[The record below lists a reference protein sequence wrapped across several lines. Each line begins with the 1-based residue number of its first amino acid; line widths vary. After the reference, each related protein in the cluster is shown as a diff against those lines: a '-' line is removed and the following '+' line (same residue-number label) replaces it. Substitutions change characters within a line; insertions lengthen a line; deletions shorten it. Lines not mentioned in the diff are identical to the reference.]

1 MDSAGY
7 SGNSLRAIQHTLWL
21 MRVPETLAEA
31 KRLVKETGREQM
43 VELAPGYFGKQVKS
57 DYGGVD
63 QRWLVVFSQAACE
76 RELKTLGK
84 TQAREQEAAE
94 RQWRKV
100 CQPVFNCREDA
111 EAARKQF
118 NQRWKYHRATEQ
130 VTPIT
135 QYAHSGRPAAGAQPD
150 VVGYTLTGSV
160 VLYEVGVEEAKRS
173 LGKFIIATNELD
185 AQNLSPAAMLENYT
199 AQGVS
204 VERGFRFLKDPMFF
218 AHSLFLKNPAR
229 IMALIMIMG
238 LALLI
243 FALGE
248 RQLRQA
254 LKQNNETIPDQK
266 GKPTQTP
273 TLRWVFQIFE
283 GLDVLL
289 VWADGRLVTRQI
301 MNLRPVHQQIIR
313 LLGPQIQKCYL
324 VET

>member
-1 MDSAGY
+1 M
-7 SGNSLRAIQHTLWL
+7 
-21 MRVPETLAEA
+21 
-31 KRLVKETGREQM
+31 
-43 VELAPGYFGKQVKS
+43 
-57 DYGGVD
+57 
-63 QRWLVVFSQAACE
+63 
-76 RELKTLGK
+76 
-84 TQAREQEAAE
+84 
-94 RQWRKV
+94 
-100 CQPVFNCREDA
+100 CQPVFNCQEDA
-111 EAARKQF
+111 EAACKQF

-160 VLYEVGVEEAKRS
+160 ELYEAGVEEAKRS
-173 LGKFIIATNELD
+173 LGKFIVATNELEV
-185 AQNLSPAAMLENYT
+185 QNLPAAAMLENYT

-266 GKPTQTP
+266 GKPIQSP

-283 GLDVLL
+283 GLDVLS
-289 VWADGRLVTRQI
+289 VWTDGRLIARQI

-313 LLGPQIQKCYL
+313 LPGPQIQKCYL

>member
-1 MDSAGY
+1 M
-7 SGNSLRAIQHTLWL
+7 T
-21 MRVPETLAEA
+21 
-31 KRLVKETGREQM
+31 
-43 VELAPGYFGKQVKS
+43 
-57 DYGGVD
+57 
-63 QRWLVVFSQAACE
+63 
-76 RELKTLGK
+76 
-84 TQAREQEAAE
+84 
-94 RQWRKV
+94 
-100 CQPVFNCREDA
+100 
-111 EAARKQF
+111 
-118 NQRWKYHRATEQ
+118 
-130 VTPIT
+130 
-135 QYAHSGRPAAGAQPD
+135 
-150 VVGYTLTGSV
+150 GYTLTGSV
-160 VLYEVGVEEAKRS
+160 ELYEAGVEEAKCS
-173 LGKFIIATNELD
+173 LGKFIVATNELEV
-185 AQNLSPAAMLENYT
+185 QNLPAAAMLENYA

-204 VERGFRFLKDPMFF
+204 IERGFRFLKDPMFF

-283 GLDVLL
+283 GLDVLS
-289 VWADGRLVTRQI
+289 VWEDGRLVTRK
-301 MNLRPVHQQIIR
+301 MLNLRPVHQHIIR